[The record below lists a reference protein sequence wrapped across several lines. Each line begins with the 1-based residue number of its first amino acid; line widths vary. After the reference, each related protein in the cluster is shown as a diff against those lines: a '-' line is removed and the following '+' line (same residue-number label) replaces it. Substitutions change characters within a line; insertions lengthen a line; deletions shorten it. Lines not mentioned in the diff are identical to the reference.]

1 MYCSK
6 GRSVTD
12 HFSVPDSQWYFKLC
26 SCSTT
31 AKLNNTEL
39 LVATKVVFCCATNT
53 TFEQHVG
60 SSKSNLIIVLY
71 IFKKT
76 VVNCGGIIH
85 LSDCTTAVSS
95 CKVKL
100 GLHQPTVKAQASES
114 AQLSEYNLWVLIL
127 PLLSSHLTIMTIISY
142 YCFLFF

>member
-39 LVATKVVFCCATNT
+39 LVVTKVVFCCATNT

-60 SSKSNLIIVLY
+60 KSNYSFVD
-71 IFKKT
+71 FKKT

-114 AQLSEYNLWVLIL
+114 AQLSKYNLWVLIL
-127 PLLSSHLTIMTIISY
+127 PLLSSHLTIITIISY